1 MLQNYESAQEFQVTW
16 TDEATGT
23 PQDQIVKG
31 QKNVDNLTAQSST
44 LNPKVIKLEKNAIA
58 QVGAGRFLQLES
70 SLTLSQSI
78 EKVKQHLGLKFLR
91 VAVANDS
98 DLGENGT

>member
-1 MLQNYESAQEFQVTW
+1 MLQNYDSAQEFRVIW

-31 QKNVDNLTAQSST
+31 QKNLDELTVQNSRS
-44 LNPKVIKLEKNAIA
+44 NPKVLKLEKNAIP
-58 QVGAGRFLQLES
+58 QVGAGRLLQLES
-70 SLTLSQSI
+70 SLTLSQAV

-98 DLGENGT
+98 DLGENET

>member
-1 MLQNYESAQEFQVTW
+1 M
-16 TDEATGT
+16 
-23 PQDQIVKG
+23 
-31 QKNVDNLTAQSST
+31 DNLTAQNST

-70 SLTLSQSI
+70 SLTLSQAI
-78 EKVKQHLGLKFLR
+78 DKVKQHLGLKFLR

-98 DLGENGT
+98 DLGENET

>member
-31 QKNVDNLTAQSST
+31 QKNVDNLTAQNST
-44 LNPKVIKLEKNAIA
+44 SNPKVIKLEKNAIA